1 MPAAEDSFTATGPNA
16 ARPDALRNPHSAGI
30 RRILSALAW
39 RSHNERFSSM
49 SEGYRARREMRYAG
63 SLSKLSCSD
72 RVAFDRWLKANAVVA
87 SIFSVAL
94 VVMAFAGCRPAG
106 PVEGAAG
113 ATRPVCNAD
122 LPPMTQRCG
131 TRCKEKLA
139 KHASATSEAA
149 SETRQKH
156 REREENAQFIEEIT

>member
-30 RRILSALAW
+30 RGVLSILAW
-39 RSHNERFSSM
+39 RSHNEHFSSI
-49 SEGYRARREMRYAG
+49 SEDIERVAKCGMPGLYR
-63 SLSKLSCSD
+63 KLSCAD

-94 VVMAFAGCRPAG
+94 VVMAFAGSRPVA

-113 ATRPVCNAD
+113 RNALGLQLGSPAHGPTLWD
-122 LPPMTQRCG
+122 KVQGKAR
-131 TRCKEKLA
+131 
-139 KHASATSEAA
+139 EA
-149 SETRQKH
+149 
-156 REREENAQFIEEIT
+156 RERHKRSSQ

>member
-30 RRILSALAW
+30 RRILSTLAW

-49 SEGYRARREMRYAG
+49 SEDIERVAKCGMPGLYR
-63 SLSKLSCSD
+63 KLSCSD

-94 VVMAFAGCRPAG
+94 VVMAFAGSRPAG

-113 ATRPVCNAD
+113 RNAPG
-122 LPPMTQRCG
+122 LQRG
-131 TRCKEKLA
+131 SPAHDPTLWDKVQGKAR
-139 KHASATSEAA
+139 EA
-149 SETRQKH
+149 
-156 REREENAQFIEEIT
+156 RERHKRSSQ